1 MKKNKKGYYVL
12 PRPYSDFGS
21 FLARKRNEA
30 GLSQRDVSLK
40 LKYSSAQFIS
50 NFERGLALP
59 PLKKLKTIVNLYGL
73 CTRDVENML
82 VLVERKK
89 IHEALK

>member
-1 MKKNKKGYYVL
+1 MKKNNKGFYTL
-12 PRPYSDFGS
+12 ERPYTDFGS
-21 FLARKRNEA
+21 FLARKRNDA
-30 GLSQRDVSLK
+30 GLSQREVSLK

-59 PLKKLKTIVNLYGL
+59 PLKKLKTIIGLYGL

-82 VLVERKK
+82 VLAERKR
-89 IHEALK
+89 IQEALK